1 MIRLAPLVIFAPFG
15 FLAPLHS
22 TVDWCVRVAALAL
35 AVLAALLLREE

>member
-1 MIRLAPLVIFAPFG
+1 MNRLAPLVIFAPFG

-35 AVLAALLLREE
+35 AVLAAFLLREE